1 MAAVIEFDEA
11 VHIANEKKI
20 VSSLRLELSH
30 DLEERYGSV
39 REGFLAVDKNREG
52 YIGLEEFIKLFDLCN
67 LNQNY
72 VERVF
77 KKCDVNNNGKIS
89 YAEFAAQLVRTD
101 YPQGQKSSIMSPLT
115 HNRTRS
121 GRKGKRTG
129 ASALKYIRNTTPF
142 NDKTTSKETYKAWDA
157 KTTYRRILV
166 PAQSTLPILA
176 ANNNVVQDDINNEAN
191 EFESKECD
199 SNGTTKKPIL
209 DNASNKSG
217 KLNMSSLDVNTKI
230 LTSTSNNLEMQIFEN
245 GESKSVSFNISET
258 NNPRNAALA
267 LCEQQDID
275 PNAHVST
282 TLVEALAGK
291 IAVARCK
298 EGMIVVQKESSKQSD
313 ERTVLLEKK
322 LKEATDIVKR
332 LSNALKEMRKAQA
345 VNDRISHHFKK
356 EEEKRKE
363 NTSLLSSPI
372 TSPSY
377 VKKPAVKIIID
388 GEGKAEFLNK
398 NGELVDEEDGCLM
411 SNIEDE
417 DNKDNEKLMPERAK
431 GGKKEENVDGA
442 QPLGANNAPNTTN
455 VDSADKSD
463 TKDQKDTTKDKKS
476 NKGDDNDGLGWK
488 WSTDEKRVKSPITVE
503 DKLNGDEI
511 EVVSSEVV

>member
-1 MAAVIEFDEA
+1 MNNM
-11 VHIANEKKI
+11 HIANEKKI

-67 LNQNY
+67 LNQKY

-77 KKCDVNNNGKIS
+77 KKCDINNNGKIS

-115 HNRTRS
+115 HNRRQS

-129 ASALKYIRNTTPF
+129 ASALKYIRNTTPL

-176 ANNNVVQDDINNEAN
+176 ANNNVVQDDINNETN
-191 EFESKECD
+191 GIESKECD
-199 SNGTTKKPIL
+199 SNGNTQKPIVE
-209 DNASNKSG
+209 NASNKSG
-217 KLNMSSLDVNTKI
+217 KLNMSSLDVNAKI
-230 LTSTSNNLEMQIFEN
+230 LTSTSSDNLEMQIFEN

-258 NNPRNAALA
+258 NDPRNAALV
-267 LCEQQDID
+267 LCEQQKID

-291 IAVARCK
+291 IAMARCK

-322 LKEATDIVKR
+322 LREATDIVKR
-332 LSNALKEMRKAQA
+332 LSNALRDMRKAKA
-345 VNDRISHHFKK
+345 VNDRIAHHYKK
-356 EEEKRKE
+356 EKRKE
-363 NTSLLSSPI
+363 NISLLSSPI
-372 TSPSY
+372 PSPSY

-398 NGELVDEEDGCLM
+398 DGELVDEEDGCPMSKIEGEDKKDNVKLM
-411 SNIEDE
+411 SKET
-417 DNKDNEKLMPERAK
+417 K
-431 GGKKEENVDGA
+431 GGKKEENSDCA
-442 QPLGANNAPNTTN
+442 QPLGTNNTPNTTN
-455 VDSADKSD
+455 VDNADKSD
-463 TKDQKDTTKDKKS
+463 TNDMKVG
-476 NKGDDNDGLGWK
+476 KGDDNDGLGWK
-488 WSTDEKRVKSPITVE
+488 WSTDEKRVKSPTTVE
-503 DKLNGDEI
+503 DKLNGDDI